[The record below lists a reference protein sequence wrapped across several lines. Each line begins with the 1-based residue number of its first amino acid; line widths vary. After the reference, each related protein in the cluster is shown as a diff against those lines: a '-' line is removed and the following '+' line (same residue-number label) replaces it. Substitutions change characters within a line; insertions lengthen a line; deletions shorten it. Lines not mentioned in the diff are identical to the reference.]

1 VSSDADAKP
10 PIRGRDRWCEGPRN
24 QIFTISSVSQ
34 HNSPPAV
41 KVSLDRVGTGG
52 TRDFLA
58 I

>member
-1 VSSDADAKP
+1 MSSVADAKP
-10 PIRGRDRWCEGPRN
+10 PIRGRGRWCEGPRN
-24 QIFTISSVSQ
+24 QIFTSNVSQ

-52 TRDFLA
+52 TKDFLA